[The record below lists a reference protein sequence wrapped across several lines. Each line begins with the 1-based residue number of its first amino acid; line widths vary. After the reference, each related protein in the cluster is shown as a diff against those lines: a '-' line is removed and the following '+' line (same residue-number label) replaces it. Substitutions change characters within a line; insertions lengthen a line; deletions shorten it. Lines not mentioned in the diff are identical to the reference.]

1 MILKLILIL
10 INLPVISQD
19 KFIGSVERLS
29 PEIDNLIE
37 KSAKIEILADGFEWS
52 EGPVW
57 SSQLNSVLFSDVPEN
72 VIYSWNEDKGLGT
85 FTRPIGYSGKVPNLK
100 KAGTNGLTIDADG
113 NLIICMHGD
122 RKITRLEKL
131 NINRKVTL
139 VNSFDG
145 NLLNSPND
153 LVYDS
158 EGNLYFTDPPYGLL
172 EGDNDK
178 LKEIEFNGVYKV
190 SPNGDIEVLVK
201 NLTRP
206 NGISISNDEKI
217 LYVANSD
224 KNNPVIMQ
232 YDLSEEG
239 AKNPS
244 IFFDGRELTK
254 KDIGLFDGLKVH
266 PTGNVFATGP
276 GGVLVI
282 KENGDHI
289 GTIRT
294 EVRTANCAFDEN
306 FQYLY
311 MTSDMFL
318 TSCLLYTS
326 PSPRD

>member
-244 IFFDGRELTK
+244 VFFDGRELTK

-318 TSCLLYTS
+318 TRIKLL
-326 PSPRD
+326 

>member
-1 MILKLILIL
+1 MLLKIITLLL
-10 INLPVISQD
+10 NLNVVSQD
-19 KFIGSVERLS
+19 KYIGSVERLS
-29 PEIDNLIE
+29 PEINNLIE
-37 KSAKIEILADGFEWS
+37 KNARIEILANGFEWS

-57 SSQLNSVLFSDVPEN
+57 SSQLNSVLFSDFPEN
-72 VIYSWNEDKGLGT
+72 IIYSWNEDKGLGI
-85 FTRPIGYSGKVPNLK
+85 FTRPIGYSGEVPNLK

-122 RKITRLEKL
+122 RKITKLEQL
-131 NINRKVTL
+131 NTNKRATV

-158 EGNLYFTDPPYGLL
+158 KGNLYFTDPPYGLL
-172 EGDNDK
+172 EGDDDK
-178 LKEIEFNGVYKV
+178 LKEIPFNGVYKL
-190 SPNGDIEVLVK
+190 SPNGDIEVLIK

-206 NGISISNDEKI
+206 NGISISNDEKT

-224 KNNPVIMQ
+224 NRNAIIME
-232 YDLSEEG
+232 YELSEFG
-239 AKNPS
+239 VKNPQ
-244 IFFDGRELTK
+244 IFFDGNELSR

-294 EVRTANCAFDEN
+294 EVKTANCAFDKN

-311 MTSDMFL
+311 MTSDMYL
-318 TSCLLYTS
+318 TRIKLL
-326 PSPRD
+326 

>member
-85 FTRPIGYSGKVPNLK
+85 FTRPIGYSGNVPNLK

-158 EGNLYFTDPPYGLL
+158 KGNLYFTDPPYGLL

-244 IFFDGRELTK
+244 VFFDGRELTK

-318 TSCLLYTS
+318 TRIKLL
-326 PSPRD
+326 

>member
-10 INLPVISQD
+10 LNLPVISQD

-158 EGNLYFTDPPYGLL
+158 KGNLYFTDPPYGLL
-172 EGDNDK
+172 KGDNDK
-178 LKEIEFNGVYKV
+178 LKEIEFNGVYKL

-282 KENGDHI
+282 KENGEHI

-318 TSCLLYTS
+318 TRIKLL
-326 PSPRD
+326 

>member
-1 MILKLILIL
+1 MILKVILIL
-10 INLPVISQD
+10 INLSVISQD

-190 SPNGDIEVLVK
+190 SPNGNIEVLVK

-318 TSCLLYTS
+318 TRIKLL
-326 PSPRD
+326 

>member
-1 MILKLILIL
+1 MLLKIIILLL
-10 INLPVISQD
+10 NLNLVSQD
-19 KFIGSVERLS
+19 KYIGSVERLS
-29 PEIDNLIE
+29 PEINNLIE
-37 KSAKIEILADGFEWS
+37 KNARIEILANGFEWS

-72 VIYSWNEDKGLGT
+72 VIYSWNEDKGLGV
-85 FTRPIGYSGKVPNLK
+85 FTRPIGYSGEVPNLK

-122 RKITRLEKL
+122 RKITKIEQL
-131 NINRKVTL
+131 NTNKRATV

-158 EGNLYFTDPPYGLL
+158 KGNLYFTDPPYGLL
-172 EGDNDK
+172 EGDDDK
-178 LKEIEFNGVYKV
+178 LKEIPFNGVYKL
-190 SPNGDIEVLVK
+190 SPNGDIEVLIK

-206 NGISISNDEKI
+206 NGISISNDEKT

-224 KNNPVIMQ
+224 NSNAIIME
-232 YDLSEEG
+232 YELSEFG
-239 AKNPS
+239 VKNPQ
-244 IFFDGRELTK
+244 IFFDGNELAR
-254 KDIGLFDGLKVH
+254 KDVGLFDGLKVH

-294 EVRTANCAFDEN
+294 EVKTANCAFDEN

-311 MTSDMFL
+311 MTSDMYL
-318 TSCLLYTS
+318 TRIKLL
-326 PSPRD
+326 

>member
-153 LVYDS
+153 LVYVS
-158 EGNLYFTDPPYGLL
+158 KGNLYFTDPPYGLL

-224 KNNPVIMQ
+224 KNNTVIMQ

-318 TSCLLYTS
+318 TRIKLL
-326 PSPRD
+326 

>member
-1 MILKLILIL
+1 MLLKLIIL
-10 INLPVISQD
+10 LLNLNLVSQD
-19 KFIGSVERLS
+19 KYIGSVERLS
-29 PEIDNLIE
+29 PEINNLIE
-37 KSAKIEILADGFEWS
+37 KNARIEILANGFEWS

-72 VIYSWNEDKGLGT
+72 VIYSWNEDKGLGI
-85 FTRPIGYSGKVPNLK
+85 FTRPIGYSGEVPNLK
-100 KAGTNGLTIDADG
+100 KAGTNGLTIDAEG

-122 RKITRLEKL
+122 RKITKIEQL
-131 NINRKVTL
+131 NTNKRATV

-158 EGNLYFTDPPYGLL
+158 KGNLYFTDPPYGLL
-172 EGDNDK
+172 EGDDDK
-178 LKEIEFNGVYKV
+178 LKEIPFNGVYKL
-190 SPNGDIEVLVK
+190 SPNGDIEVLIK

-206 NGISISNDEKI
+206 NGISISNDEKT

-224 KNNPVIMQ
+224 NSNAIIME
-232 YDLSEEG
+232 YELSEFG
-239 AKNPS
+239 VKNPQ
-244 IFFDGRELTK
+244 IFFDGNELSR

-294 EVRTANCAFDEN
+294 EVKTANCAFDEN

-311 MTSDMFL
+311 MTSDMYL
-318 TSCLLYTS
+318 TRIKLLES
-326 PSPRD
+326 F

>member
-1 MILKLILIL
+1 MILKVILIL
-10 INLPVISQD
+10 INLSVISQD

-145 NLLNSPND
+145 KLLNSPND

-158 EGNLYFTDPPYGLL
+158 KGNLYFTDPPYGLL

-318 TSCLLYTS
+318 TRIKLL
-326 PSPRD
+326 

>member
-1 MILKLILIL
+1 MLLKIITLLL
-10 INLPVISQD
+10 NLNVVSQD
-19 KFIGSVERLS
+19 KYIGSVERLS
-29 PEIDNLIE
+29 PEINNLIE
-37 KSAKIEILADGFEWS
+37 KNARIEILANGFEWS

-57 SSQLNSVLFSDVPEN
+57 SSQLNSILFSDVPEN
-72 VIYSWNEDKGLGT
+72 VIYSWNEDKGLGI
-85 FTRPIGYSGKVPNLK
+85 FTRPIGYSGEVPNLK

-122 RKITRLEKL
+122 RKISKLEKL
-131 NINRKVTL
+131 NTNKKATV

-158 EGNLYFTDPPYGLL
+158 KGNLYFTDPPYGLL
-172 EGDNDK
+172 EGDDDK
-178 LKEIEFNGVYKV
+178 LKEIPFNGVYKL
-190 SPNGDIEVLVK
+190 SPNGDIEVLIK

-206 NGISISNDEKI
+206 NGISISNDEKT

-224 KNNPVIMQ
+224 NSNAIIME
-232 YDLSEEG
+232 YELSEFG
-239 AKNPS
+239 VKNPQ
-244 IFFDGRELTK
+244 IFFDGNELAR

-294 EVRTANCAFDEN
+294 EVKTANCAFDEN

-311 MTSDMFL
+311 MTSDMYL
-318 TSCLLYTS
+318 TRIKLL
-326 PSPRD
+326 

>member
-1 MILKLILIL
+1 MILKLILFL
-10 INLPVISQD
+10 INLPLISQD
-19 KFIGSVERLS
+19 KFIGSIERLS
-29 PEIDNLIE
+29 PEINNLIE

-158 EGNLYFTDPPYGLL
+158 KGNLYFTDPPYGLL

-318 TSCLLYTS
+318 TRIKLL
-326 PSPRD
+326 

>member
-10 INLPVISQD
+10 LNLAIISQD

-29 PEIDNLIE
+29 AEIDNLIE

-158 EGNLYFTDPPYGLL
+158 KGNLYFTDPPYGLL

-282 KENGDHI
+282 KENGEHI

-318 TSCLLYTS
+318 TRIKLL
-326 PSPRD
+326 

>member
-10 INLPVISQD
+10 INLSVISQD

-158 EGNLYFTDPPYGLL
+158 KGNLYFTDPPYGLL

-244 IFFDGRELTK
+244 VFFDGRELTK

-266 PTGNVFATGP
+266 PTGNIFATGP

-318 TSCLLYTS
+318 TRIKLL
-326 PSPRD
+326 

>member
-1 MILKLILIL
+1 MILKVILIL
-10 INLPVISQD
+10 INLSVISQD

-57 SSQLNSVLFSDVPEN
+57 SSKLNSVLFSDVPEN
-72 VIYSWNEDKGLGT
+72 VIYSWNEDKGLET

-158 EGNLYFTDPPYGLL
+158 KGNLYFTDPPYGLL

-318 TSCLLYTS
+318 TRIKLL
-326 PSPRD
+326 

>member
-1 MILKLILIL
+1 MLLKLIIL
-10 INLPVISQD
+10 LLNLNSVSQE
-19 KFIGSVERLS
+19 KYIGSVERLS
-29 PEIDNLIE
+29 PDINNLIE
-37 KSAKIEILADGFEWS
+37 ITAKIEVLANGFEWS

-72 VIYSWNEDKGLGT
+72 VIYSWNEDKGLEV

-158 EGNLYFTDPPYGLL
+158 KGNLYFTDPPYGLL
-172 EGDNDK
+172 EGDSDK
-178 LKEIEFNGVYKV
+178 LKEIEFNGVYRV

-206 NGISISNDEKI
+206 NGISISNDEKA

-224 KNNPVIMQ
+224 KNNPVIMK
-232 YDLSEEG
+232 YELSEEG
-239 AKNPS
+239 AINPS

-266 PTGNVFATGP
+266 PTGNIFATGP

-294 EVRTANCAFDEN
+294 EVRTANCTFDEN

-318 TSCLLYTS
+318 TRIKLL
-326 PSPRD
+326 

>member
-1 MILKLILIL
+1 MILKVILIL
-10 INLPVISQD
+10 INLSVISQD

-158 EGNLYFTDPPYGLL
+158 KGNLYFTDPPYGLL

-206 NGISISNDEKI
+206 NGINISNDEKI

-318 TSCLLYTS
+318 TRIKLL
-326 PSPRD
+326 

>member
-1 MILKLILIL
+1 MILKVILIL
-10 INLPVISQD
+10 INLSVISQD

-131 NINRKVTL
+131 NINREVTL

-158 EGNLYFTDPPYGLL
+158 KGNLYFTDPPYGLL

-318 TSCLLYTS
+318 TRIKLL
-326 PSPRD
+326 

>member
-1 MILKLILIL
+1 MISKLVIILF
-10 INLPVISQD
+10 NLACVNQD
-19 KFIGSVERLS
+19 KYIGSIERLS
-29 PEIDNLIE
+29 NEINTLID
-37 KSAKIEILADGFEWS
+37 KNARIEILADGFEWS

-72 VIYSWNEDKGLGT
+72 VIYSWNEEKGLDI
-85 FTRPIGYSGKVPNLK
+85 FTRPIGYSGEVPNLK
-100 KAGTNGLTIDADG
+100 KAGTNGLTIDAAG

-122 RKITRLEKL
+122 RKITKLEKL
-131 NINRKVTL
+131 NINRKATL
-139 VNSFDG
+139 VNSFGG

-206 NGISISNDEKI
+206 NGISISNDEKT

-232 YDLSEEG
+232 YELSVEG
-239 AKNPS
+239 AINPS

-266 PTGNVFATGP
+266 PTGNIFATGP
-276 GGVLVI
+276 GGVLII

-294 EVRTANCAFDEN
+294 DVRTANCAFDEN

-318 TSCLLYTS
+318 TRIKLL
-326 PSPRD
+326 

>member
-1 MILKLILIL
+1 MILKLILFL
-10 INLPVISQD
+10 INLPLISQD

-158 EGNLYFTDPPYGLL
+158 KGNLYFTDPPYGLL

-318 TSCLLYTS
+318 TRIKLL
-326 PSPRD
+326 

>member
-1 MILKLILIL
+1 MLLKLILL
-10 INLPVISQD
+10 LLNLNLVSQV
-19 KFIGSVERLS
+19 KYIGSVERLS
-29 PEIDNLIE
+29 PEINNLIE
-37 KSAKIEILADGFEWS
+37 KNARIEILANGFEWS

-72 VIYSWNEDKGLGT
+72 VIYSWNEDKGLGI

-122 RKITRLEKL
+122 RKITKLELL
-131 NINRKVTL
+131 NTNKRATV

-158 EGNLYFTDPPYGLL
+158 KGNLYFTDPPYGLL
-172 EGDNDK
+172 EGDDDK
-178 LKEIEFNGVYKV
+178 LKEIPFNGVYKL
-190 SPNGDIEVLVK
+190 SPNGDIEVLIK

-206 NGISISNDEKI
+206 NGISISNDEKT

-224 KNNPVIMQ
+224 NSNAIIME
-232 YDLSEEG
+232 YELSEFG
-239 AKNPS
+239 VKNPQ
-244 IFFDGRELTK
+244 IFFDGNELAR

-294 EVRTANCAFDEN
+294 EVKTANCAFDEN

-311 MTSDMFL
+311 MTSDMYL
-318 TSCLLYTS
+318 TRIKLL
-326 PSPRD
+326 

>member
-1 MILKLILIL
+1 MILKVILIL

-85 FTRPIGYSGKVPNLK
+85 FTRPIGYSGEVPNLK

-158 EGNLYFTDPPYGLL
+158 KGNLYFTDPPYGLL

-318 TSCLLYTS
+318 TRIKLL
-326 PSPRD
+326 

>member
-10 INLPVISQD
+10 INLFVISQD

-158 EGNLYFTDPPYGLL
+158 KGNLYFTDPPYGLL

-206 NGISISNDEKI
+206 NGISISNDEKT

-318 TSCLLYTS
+318 TRIKLL
-326 PSPRD
+326 

>member
-1 MILKLILIL
+1 MCIRDR
-10 INLPVISQD
+10 D
-19 KFIGSVERLS
+19 KYIGSVERLS
-29 PEIDNLIE
+29 PEINNLIE
-37 KSAKIEILADGFEWS
+37 KNARIEILANGFEWS

-72 VIYSWNEDKGLGT
+72 VIYSWNEDKGLGI
-85 FTRPIGYSGKVPNLK
+85 FTRPIGYSGEVPNLK

-122 RKITRLEKL
+122 RKITKLEQL
-131 NINRKVTL
+131 NTNKRATV

-158 EGNLYFTDPPYGLL
+158 KGNLYFTDPPYGLL
-172 EGDNDK
+172 EGDDDK
-178 LKEIEFNGVYKV
+178 LKEIPFNGVYKL
-190 SPNGDIEVLVK
+190 SPNGDIGVLIK

-206 NGISISNDEKI
+206 NGISISNDEKT

-224 KNNPVIMQ
+224 NSNAIIME
-232 YDLSEEG
+232 YELSEFG
-239 AKNPS
+239 VKNPQ
-244 IFFDGRELTK
+244 IFFDGNELAR

-294 EVRTANCAFDEN
+294 EVKTANCAFDEN

-311 MTSDMFL
+311 MTSDMYL
-318 TSCLLYTS
+318 TRIKLL
-326 PSPRD
+326 

>member
-131 NINRKVTL
+131 NMNRKVTL

-318 TSCLLYTS
+318 TRIKLL
-326 PSPRD
+326 

>member
-1 MILKLILIL
+1 MLLKIITLLL
-10 INLPVISQD
+10 NLNVVSQD
-19 KFIGSVERLS
+19 KYIGSVERLS
-29 PEIDNLIE
+29 PEINNLIE
-37 KSAKIEILADGFEWS
+37 KNARIEILANGFEWS

-72 VIYSWNEDKGLGT
+72 IIYSWNEDKGLGI
-85 FTRPIGYSGKVPNLK
+85 FTRPIGYSGEVPNLK

-122 RKITRLEKL
+122 RNITKLEKL
-131 NINRKVTL
+131 NTNKKATV

-158 EGNLYFTDPPYGLL
+158 KGNLYFTDPPYGLL
-172 EGDNDK
+172 EGDDDK
-178 LKEIEFNGVYKV
+178 LKEIPFNGVYKL
-190 SPNGDIEVLVK
+190 SPNGDIEVLIK

-206 NGISISNDEKI
+206 NGISISNDEKT

-224 KNNPVIMQ
+224 NSNAIIME
-232 YDLSEEG
+232 YELSEFG
-239 AKNPS
+239 VKNPQ
-244 IFFDGRELTK
+244 IFFDGNELAR

-294 EVRTANCAFDEN
+294 EVKTANCAFDEN

-311 MTSDMFL
+311 MTSDMYL
-318 TSCLLYTS
+318 TRIKLL
-326 PSPRD
+326 

>member
-10 INLPVISQD
+10 INLFVISQD

-158 EGNLYFTDPPYGLL
+158 KGNLYFTDPPYGLL

-318 TSCLLYTS
+318 TRIKLL
-326 PSPRD
+326 

>member
-158 EGNLYFTDPPYGLL
+158 KGNLYFTDPPYGLL

-282 KENGDHI
+282 KELSLIHI
-289 GTIRT
+289 
-294 EVRTANCAFDEN
+294 
-306 FQYLY
+306 
-311 MTSDMFL
+311 
-318 TSCLLYTS
+318 
-326 PSPRD
+326 

>member
-1 MILKLILIL
+1 MLLKLIIL
-10 INLPVISQD
+10 LLNLNLVSQD
-19 KFIGSVERLS
+19 KYIGSVERLS
-29 PEIDNLIE
+29 PEINNLIE
-37 KSAKIEILADGFEWS
+37 KNARIEILANGFEWS

-72 VIYSWNEDKGLGT
+72 IIYSWNEDKGLGI
-85 FTRPIGYSGKVPNLK
+85 FTRPIGYSGEVPNLK

-122 RKITRLEKL
+122 RKITKLEKL
-131 NINRKVTL
+131 NINKKATV

-158 EGNLYFTDPPYGLL
+158 KGNLYFTDPPYGLL
-172 EGDNDK
+172 EGDDDK
-178 LKEIEFNGVYKV
+178 LKEIPFNGVYKL
-190 SPNGDIEVLVK
+190 SPNGDIEVLIK

-206 NGISISNDEKI
+206 NGISISNDEKT

-224 KNNPVIMQ
+224 NSNAIIME
-232 YDLSEEG
+232 YELSEFG
-239 AKNPS
+239 VKNPQ
-244 IFFDGRELTK
+244 IFFDGNELAR

-294 EVRTANCAFDEN
+294 EVKTANCAFDEN

-311 MTSDMFL
+311 MTSDMYL
-318 TSCLLYTS
+318 TRIKLL
-326 PSPRD
+326 

>member
-1 MILKLILIL
+1 MLLKIITLLL
-10 INLPVISQD
+10 NLNVVSQD
-19 KFIGSVERLS
+19 KYIGSVERLS
-29 PEIDNLIE
+29 PEINNLIE
-37 KSAKIEILADGFEWS
+37 KNARIEILANGFEWS

-72 VIYSWNEDKGLGT
+72 VIYSWNEDKGLGI
-85 FTRPIGYSGKVPNLK
+85 FTRPIGYSGEVPNLK

-122 RKITRLEKL
+122 RKITKLEKL
-131 NINRKVTL
+131 NTNKKATV

-158 EGNLYFTDPPYGLL
+158 KGNLYFTDPPYGLL
-172 EGDNDK
+172 EGDDDK
-178 LKEIEFNGVYKV
+178 LKEIPFNGVYKL
-190 SPNGDIEVLVK
+190 SPNGDIEVLIK

-206 NGISISNDEKI
+206 NGISISNDEKT

-224 KNNPVIMQ
+224 NSNAIIME
-232 YDLSEEG
+232 YELSEFG
-239 AKNPS
+239 VKNPQ
-244 IFFDGRELTK
+244 IFFDGNELAR

-294 EVRTANCAFDEN
+294 EVKTANCAFDEN

-311 MTSDMFL
+311 MTSDMYL
-318 TSCLLYTS
+318 TRIKLL
-326 PSPRD
+326 

>member
-1 MILKLILIL
+1 MILKVILIL
-10 INLPVISQD
+10 TNLSVISQD

-72 VIYSWNEDKGLGT
+72 VIYSWNEDNGLGT

-158 EGNLYFTDPPYGLL
+158 KGNLYFTDPPYGLL

-244 IFFDGRELTK
+244 VFFDGRELTK

-294 EVRTANCAFDEN
+294 EVRTANCTFDEN

-318 TSCLLYTS
+318 TRIKLL
-326 PSPRD
+326 

>member
-1 MILKLILIL
+1 MILKVILIL
-10 INLPVISQD
+10 INLSVISQD

-158 EGNLYFTDPPYGLL
+158 KGNLYFTDPPYGLL

-244 IFFDGRELTK
+244 IFFDGRDLTK

-318 TSCLLYTS
+318 TRIKLL
-326 PSPRD
+326 

>member
-158 EGNLYFTDPPYGLL
+158 KGNLYFTDPPYGLL

-254 KDIGLFDGLKVH
+254 KDIGLFNGLKVH

-318 TSCLLYTS
+318 TRIKLL
-326 PSPRD
+326 